1 MALQGKKERNG
12 GGNDGVLEN
21 PKRRKVGAIAD
32 AVPFCHADEC
42 INLRLVSTA
51 GDLQDSE
58 KAKPFPPE
66 YSERYFGE
74 DGKIY
79 GYKGLKIDLFLH
91 AVTFHAHVDIQ
102 YLSKTRVGAGGQ
114 STNLD
119 SKVKEIFGSGLVED
133 QDVFVENLSRYTD
146 SFLQLIHEH
155 GEVMASWRAGAAEK
169 ANAAEANPSPEPS
182 GTLRQI
188 VRLEFSDSRVRE
200 WYARMIPLV
209 LLFIEGG
216 QPIESDDPLW
226 EIFVALEG
234 EGPETVVTGFC
245 TVYRFYHYPDS
256 TRLRISQILVLP
268 PYQGQGYGFRLVET
282 INKRAVE
289 HNCYDV
295 TMEDPSERL
304 QELRDC
310 MDVQRLL
317 NFTPCVSAIDS
328 AVSRMRTVTDHRG
341 VCEDIASKQL
351 SNSTTVSTSLNGKS
365 SWLKSNVTHKN
376 EKNILSPPANLV
388 EDVRK
393 SLKISKMQLKRCW
406 ETLLF
411 LQLQHS
417 EEAVLDR
424 FRELLVKQLHS
435 EIFSKSEK
443 DVGHGKQVFDTTN
456 DYDNEKTFIMMHI
469 SHRRESQNGD
479 SAPPS
484 QQESDGSAEEKKLQA
499 LQDLLEEREAELQAV
514 ADKVSR
520 HCKTLSTVTKQG
532 D

>member
-1 MALQGKKERNG
+1 MALQGKKERSG

-32 AVPFCHADEC
+32 VVPFCHADEC
-42 INLRLVSTA
+42 INIRLVSTA

-79 GYKGLKIDLFLH
+79 GYKGLKIDLFMH
-91 AVTFHAHVDIQ
+91 AVTFHAHGDIQ
-102 YLSKTRVGAGGQ
+102 YLSKTRPKYEITSLQCCFVVQ
-114 STNLD
+114 
-119 SKVKEIFGSGLVED
+119 EIFGNGLVED
-133 QDVFVENLSRYTD
+133 RDVFVENLSRYTD
-146 SFLQLIHEH
+146 SFLY
-155 GEVMASWRAGAAEK
+155 
-169 ANAAEANPSPEPS
+169 
-182 GTLRQI
+182 I

-282 INKRAVE
+282 INKRAME
-289 HNCYDV
+289 HNCHDV

-317 NFTPCVSAIDS
+317 SFTPCVSAIDS

-365 SWLKSNVTHKN
+365 SLLKSNATHKN

-424 FRELLVKQLHS
+424 FRELVVKQLHS

-456 DYDNEKTFIMMHI
+456 DYDNEKTFIMTLI
-469 SHRRESQNGD
+469 NHRRESQNGD

-520 HCKTLSTVTKQG
+520 RCKTLLSVTNQG

>member
-1 MALQGKKERNG
+1 M
-12 GGNDGVLEN
+12 
-21 PKRRKVGAIAD
+21 
-32 AVPFCHADEC
+32 
-42 INLRLVSTA
+42 
-51 GDLQDSE
+51 
-58 KAKPFPPE
+58 
-66 YSERYFGE
+66 
-74 DGKIY
+74 
-79 GYKGLKIDLFLH
+79 
-91 AVTFHAHVDIQ
+91 
-102 YLSKTRVGAGGQ
+102 
-114 STNLD
+114 
-119 SKVKEIFGSGLVED
+119 
-133 QDVFVENLSRYTD
+133 
-146 SFLQLIHEH
+146 
-155 GEVMASWRAGAAEK
+155 
-169 ANAAEANPSPEPS
+169 
-182 GTLRQI
+182 
-188 VRLEFSDSRVRE
+188 
-200 WYARMIPLV
+200 
-209 LLFIEGG
+209 
-216 QPIESDDPLW
+216 
-226 EIFVALEG
+226 
-234 EGPETVVTGFC
+234 
-245 TVYRFYHYPDS
+245 
-256 TRLRISQILVLP
+256 VLP

-317 NFTPCVSAIDS
+317 SFTPCVSAIDS

-365 SWLKSNVTHKN
+365 SLLKSNATHKN

-424 FRELLVKQLHS
+424 FRELVVKQLHS

-469 SHRRESQNGD
+469 NHRRESQNGD

-520 HCKTLSTVTKQG
+520 RCKTLLSVTNQG

>member
-1 MALQGKKERNG
+1 MALQGKKERSG
-12 GGNDGVLEN
+12 GGNDGVLES

-32 AVPFCHADEC
+32 VVPFCHADEC
-42 INLRLVSTA
+42 INLRLVSTS

-102 YLSKTRVGAGGQ
+102 YLSKTQLGTSSQNMKCTSLQCCFVVQ
-114 STNLD
+114 
-119 SKVKEIFGSGLVED
+119 EIFGNGLVED
-133 QDVFVENLSRYTD
+133 RDVFVENLSRYTD
-146 SFLQLIHEH
+146 SFLY
-155 GEVMASWRAGAAEK
+155 
-169 ANAAEANPSPEPS
+169 
-182 GTLRQI
+182 I

-200 WYARMIPLV
+200 WYARMTPLV

-268 PYQGQGYGFRLVET
+268 PYQGQGYGFRLVEM

-328 AVSRMRTVTDHRG
+328 AVSRMRTVTDHG
-341 VCEDIASKQL
+341 GLCEDIASKQL

-365 SWLKSNVTHKN
+365 SWLKSNATHKN

-469 SHRRESQNGD
+469 NHTRESQNGD

-514 ADKVSR
+514 ADKVSHR
-520 HCKTLSTVTKQG
+520 CKTL
-532 D
+532 

>member
-1 MALQGKKERNG
+1 MALQGKKERSG

-32 AVPFCHADEC
+32 VVPFCHADEC

-79 GYKGLKIDLFLH
+79 GYKGLKIDLFMH
-91 AVTFHAHVDIQ
+91 AVTFHAHGDIQ
-102 YLSKTRVGAGGQ
+102 YLSKTRPKYEIASLQCCFVVQ
-114 STNLD
+114 
-119 SKVKEIFGSGLVED
+119 EIFGNGLVED
-133 QDVFVENLSRYTD
+133 RDVFVENLSRYTD
-146 SFLQLIHEH
+146 SFLY
-155 GEVMASWRAGAAEK
+155 
-169 ANAAEANPSPEPS
+169 
-182 GTLRQI
+182 I

-216 QPIESDDPLW
+216 QPIESDDPMW

-268 PYQGQGYGFRLVET
+268 PYQGQGYGFQLVET

-365 SWLKSNVTHKN
+365 SSLKSNATHKN

-393 SLKISKMQLKRCW
+393 SLKISKIQLKRCW

-469 SHRRESQNGD
+469 NHRSESQNGD
-479 SAPPS
+479 PAPPS

-499 LQDLLEEREAELQAV
+499 LQELLEEREAELQAV

-520 HCKTLSTVTKQG
+520 RCKTLSSVTNKG